1 MTDTTPATTR
11 PSSGVDLARVALQN
25 ARAAAKSQPQT
36 QRRTGASASRAARTS
51 GRDPLP
57 FATALSRM
65 IAERGWDVATRGGS
79 VIDQWP
85 AIAPELAGKVA
96 AIAFDDRTRTLRL
109 RPVSPAYRTQLELH
123 QRQITAKINA
133 AIGQDTV
140 RHLHILAPG
149 TVDTPATAPSPKNN
163 SARIDTATPFSAG
176 PVRTRENA
184 SAGYHRTRAELLAH
198 KSERPLDPEVQAAY
212 DRHTASPRMRE
223 PERLFGDGQAAAKEL
238 RTRMADLRYAAEEA
252 ELTAAKEITHARS
265 LRRLAE
271 ERAGL
276 VPREAPTSLDRTA

>member
-1 MTDTTPATTR
+1 MIDTTPAT
-11 PSSGVDLARVALQN
+11 SAYSGVDLARVALQN
-25 ARAAAKSQPQT
+25 ARAAAKNQPQP
-36 QRRTGASASRAARTS
+36 QRRTGASASRTARTS
-51 GRDPLP
+51 GREPLP

-65 IAERGWDVATRGGS
+65 IAERGWNVATRGGS

-109 RPVSPAYRTQLELH
+109 RPVSPAYRTQVELY

-140 RHLHILAPG
+140 RHLQILAPG
-149 TVDTPATAPSPKNN
+149 TVDTPATAPSQKHS
-163 SARIDTATPFSAG
+163 SAQIGTATPSPAG

-198 KSERPLDPEVQAAY
+198 KAEQQVDPKVQAAY

-223 PERLFGDGQAAAKEL
+223 PQHLFGDGQAAAEEL
-238 RTRMADLRYAAEEA
+238 RTRLAAMRSAAEEA
-252 ELTAAKEITHARS
+252 ERTAAKETTHARA

-276 VPREAPTSLDRTA
+276 VPREASASLGCTA